1 MMVKATKREAE
12 PKFTKEQ
19 FLNSKAYQNKI
30 DIINTVMV
38 EKELT
43 KVELDDKIEKFMKG
57 KVK

>member
-1 MMVKATKREAE
+1 MVKETKKEAE
-12 PKFTKEQ
+12 LKFTKEQ
-19 FLNSKAYQNKI
+19 FLNSKFYANKV

-43 KVELDDKIEKFMKG
+43 KAELDDKIEKFMKG